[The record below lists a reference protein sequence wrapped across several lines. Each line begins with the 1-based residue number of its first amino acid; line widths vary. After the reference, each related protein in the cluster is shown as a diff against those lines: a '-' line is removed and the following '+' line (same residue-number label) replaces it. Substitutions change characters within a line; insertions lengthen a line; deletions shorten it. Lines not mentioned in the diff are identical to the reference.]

1 MTCLITGADL
11 YLGEGMGFHGDLF
24 EVGECYVFNAVM
36 NTDKQYP
43 IMVTVDP
50 KGARTLVVRRS
61 VENLFEKRGI
71 VVVPKSLAEL
81 SPEAEAY
88 VMKGRNRG

>member
-36 NTDKQYP
+36 NTGGQYP
-43 IMVTVDP
+43 VMLTVVP
-50 KGARTLVVRRS
+50 NGPRTLVVHRS
-61 VENLFEKRGI
+61 VDNLFEKRGV
-71 VVVPKSLAEL
+71 VVVPKGLAAL
-81 SPEAEAY
+81 TDEAEAY
-88 VMKGRNRG
+88 ITRGRNHG